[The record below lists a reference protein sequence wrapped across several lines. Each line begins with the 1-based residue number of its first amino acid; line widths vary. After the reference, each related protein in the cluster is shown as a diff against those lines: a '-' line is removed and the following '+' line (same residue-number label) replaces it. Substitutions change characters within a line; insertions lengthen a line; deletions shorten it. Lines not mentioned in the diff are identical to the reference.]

1 MKSRPPPAS
10 DISATNHPTIHFIH
24 SSPLSPMPP
33 APETPAA
40 VQHFHETFEKL
51 RAEVAKFIVG
61 QKDVIENVLTAIIC
75 GGHVLLEGVPGLGKT
90 ALVNTLAKAL
100 HLKFQRIQFTPDLLP
115 ADIVGTQILV
125 EREGRKVFEFQQGPV
140 FCNVLLADEINRA
153 TPKTQSALLETMQE
167 KRVTVAGTTH
177 PLDSPFFVLATQNPI
192 EQDGTYPLPEAQLDR
207 FFFKLFVPVPS
218 HDDFHEILNR
228 TGGSHTPDI
237 QAVATGDDILQ
248 MGRLVREV
256 PLDTGIQDY
265 LVKIVRAT
273 HPTDVNATDRV
284 KKYVRH
290 GASPRGA
297 QTILAA
303 ARVLALLDRRYHVA
317 REDIAKAALPALR
330 HRVLLSFEGEAEGV
344 KTDAVIADVIE
355 KVKG

>member
-1 MKSRPPPAS
+1 MS
-10 DISATNHPTIHFIH
+10 
-24 SSPLSPMPP
+24 SSP
-33 APETPAA
+33 ETTAT
-40 VQHFHETFEKL
+40 VQHFHDTFEKL
-51 RAEVAKFIVG
+51 RAEIAKFMVG
-61 QKDVIENVLTAIIC
+61 QRDVIENVLISVMC

-125 EREGRKVFEFQQGPV
+125 DRDGRKVFEFQQGPV

-177 PLDSPFFVLATQNPI
+177 TLDSPFFVLATQNPI

-228 TGGSHTPDI
+228 TGGSHVPQI
-237 QAVATGDDILQ
+237 NAVASGEDILK
-248 MGRLVREV
+248 MGQIVREV
-256 PLDTGIQDY
+256 PLDTSIQDY

-273 HPTDVNATDRV
+273 HPTDVNATERV

-290 GASPRGA
+290 GSSPRGA

-303 ARVLALLDRRYHVA
+303 ARVLALLDGRYHVA

-355 KVKG
+355 KVKA